1 MYRDVGQR
9 REAGEGLDMSEQSSE
24 FDSEQPY
31 TSSVAIGSSSAN
43 GVDPEEAVRVPDGS
57 VELPVSTDGEPA
69 DASSTASEH
78 AAESSISGTADDGS
92 VFVAELVRAMQTT
105 AGAERVRIS
114 EEIERRRQAHVDGV
128 RAREASEA
136 ERIRELARED
146 IQAIEAWADG
156 EKERIK
162 RERQRRMTDLHD
174 DLDLSLSEH
183 RAKIDLEVEAVE
195 TAIAG
200 YRAEV
205 DAFFERLDRETD
217 LVLIAQQAA
226 MRPVFPTLG
235 AVVASVAADPA
246 ETADTAEAE
255 PVVAEAPPAGPDDGA
270 TGQIA
275 GVTER
280 SAVGVM
286 DPQAAPEPVA
296 VMDPQAAAEAV
307 ESWAAP
313 PQTTPEPVPAVAS
326 DDVDRGTGDDVDRGT
341 GDDVDQGAGTE
352 QAEPVTAVIGSSDG
366 GSGSLLQS
374 MAVKQPM
381 GWLRRH
387 ANGGDQ
393 ANGES

>member
-24 FDSEQPY
+24 FDSEQQY
-31 TSSVAIGSSSAN
+31 QSSVAIGSSSAN
-43 GVDPEEAVRVPDGS
+43 GVDLEEAVRVPDGS

-78 AAESSISGTADDGS
+78 VAEPSISGAADDGS

-114 EEIERRRQAHVDGV
+114 EDIERRRQAHVDGV

-146 IQAIEAWADG
+146 IKAIEAWADG

-162 RERQRRMTDLHD
+162 LERQRRMTDLHD

-226 MRPVFPTLG
+226 MRPVFPSLG
-235 AVVASVAADPA
+235 AVVAPVAADPA
-246 ETADTAEAE
+246 DAAEAE
-255 PVVAEAPPAGPDDGA
+255 PVVAEAPLAGPDDGT

-280 SAVGVM
+280 SAVGIM

-296 VMDPQAAAEAV
+296 VMDPQAAAEPV

-313 PQTTPEPVPAVAS
+313 PQTSPEPVPAVAS
-326 DDVDRGTGDDVDRGT
+326 DDVDRGTGDDVD
-341 GDDVDQGAGTE
+341 QGAGTE
-352 QAEPVTAVIGSSDG
+352 RAEPVPAVVGSTDG

>member
-1 MYRDVGQR
+1 
-9 REAGEGLDMSEQSSE
+9 MSEHSSAFGSAEPTAE
-24 FDSEQPY
+24 F
-31 TSSVAIGSSSAN
+31 VATGPSSAN
-43 GVDPEEAVRVPDGS
+43 GANPEDTVGVADELATGS
-57 VELPVSTDGEPA
+57 GAPA
-69 DASSTASEH
+69 DDPPRASEH
-78 AAESSISGTADDGS
+78 AAEPSISGIADDGS

-105 AGAERVRIS
+105 AGAERVRIA
-114 EEIERRRQAHVDGV
+114 EDIERRRQAHVDAV

-146 IQAIEAWADG
+146 MNAIEAWADG

-162 RERQRRMTDLHD
+162 LERQRRMTDLHD
-174 DLDLSLSEH
+174 DLDLSLAEH
-183 RAKIDLEVEAVE
+183 RSKIDLEVGRVE

-226 MRPVFPTLG
+226 MRPVFPALG
-235 AVVASVAADPA
+235 ELGTTVPAAPVDA
-246 ETADTAEAE
+246 AE
-255 PVVAEAPPAGPDDGA
+255 PEPVIAEAPPAGPEGGA

-280 SAVGVM
+280 TAVGVM
-286 DPQAAPEPVA
+286 DPQAAAEPAESWVTPPETSPEPV
-296 VMDPQAAAEAV
+296 QV
-307 ESWAAP
+307 E
-313 PQTTPEPVPAVAS
+313 AS
-326 DDVDRGTGDDVDRGT
+326 DAVDPGADR
-341 GDDVDQGAGTE
+341 E
-352 QAEPVTAVIGSSDG
+352 PAEPVTAAIGSSEG
-366 GSGSLLQS
+366 GPGTLLQS

>member
-1 MYRDVGQR
+1 
-9 REAGEGLDMSEQSSE
+9 MSEQSSALGSEEPTAE
-24 FDSEQPY
+24 F
-31 TSSVAIGSSSAN
+31 VATGPSSAN
-43 GVDPEEAVRVPDGS
+43 GADPEDTVGVPDGS
-57 VELPVSTDGEPA
+57 ADALVTVGGEPA
-69 DASSTASEH
+69 DESPGASEH
-78 AAESSISGTADDGS
+78 AAESSTSGTADDGS

-105 AGAERVRIS
+105 AGVERVRIA
-114 EEIERRRQAHVDGV
+114 EDIERRRQAHVDGV

-146 IQAIEAWADG
+146 MNAIEAWADG

-162 RERQRRMTDLHD
+162 LERQRRMTELHD

-183 RAKIDLEVEAVE
+183 RSKIDLEVERVE
-195 TAIAG
+195 TAIAT

-205 DAFFERLDRETD
+205 DAFFERLDREKD

-235 AVVASVAADPA
+235 AVVASVAVDPA
-246 ETADTAEAE
+246 DMAKAE
-255 PVVAEAPPAGPDDGA
+255 PVIAEAPPAGVDDGA

-286 DPQAAPEPVA
+286 DPQAAAEPMESWMAPPEPSPEPVA
-296 VMDPQAAAEAV
+296 AG
-307 ESWAAP
+307 
-313 PQTTPEPVPAVAS
+313 AS
-326 DDVDRGTGDDVDRGT
+326 DDVDHGADR
-341 GDDVDQGAGTE
+341 E
-352 QAEPVTAVIGSSDG
+352 PAEPVTATIGASDG
-366 GSGSLLQS
+366 GSATLLQS
-374 MAVKQPM
+374 MSVKQPM